1 MQAMQRHILYFIFYY
16 NPTLSR
22 SRGTMIQTKE
32 DWWLVRYK
40 NSTNRWYEN
49 NASWRGDGLRRPNIS
64 RCTSTWQWL
73 VLRSNLTK
81 SKKNLNNYTLLNMSD
96 IFCNKKFDNVVFVCK
111 ILNKKKKLHS
121 SLHALK
127 ETEMLCFILRLYVNY
142 FDLKIFFVFSQYS
155 ELFSHWKCR
164 WVLRCIHYSINLAI
178 IILNSPIAGRLCF
191 IASKRGI
198 SQCLGETFGSW
209 LFWSKI
215 LAISVL
221 SFSIATCSGVVWAL
235 RKFNLQPRRNK
246 YL

>member
-1 MQAMQRHILYFIFYY
+1 MIFLARYVVSKILHSIHDMKLWPSKSNLTRFDFSRISAISYLNNIHFIEKVSVTRGLYASHAKAYIIFYFLLQSY
-16 NPTLSR
+16 SLKIERDHDPDQR
-22 SRGTMIQTKE
+22 R
-32 DWWLVRYK
+32 LVRYK

-96 IFCNKKFDNVVFVCK
+96 FFCNKKFDNTVFVCK

-155 ELFSHWKCR
+155 
-164 WVLRCIHYSINLAI
+164 
-178 IILNSPIAGRLCF
+178 
-191 IASKRGI
+191 
-198 SQCLGETFGSW
+198 
-209 LFWSKI
+209 
-215 LAISVL
+215 
-221 SFSIATCSGVVWAL
+221 
-235 RKFNLQPRRNK
+235 
-246 YL
+246 